1 MIVHWK
7 LNTIHNQEGKKMEE
21 DTKKEK
27 TGEETDGLPT
37 SSSPPEELSW
47 WNGRKVKFADIMDL

>member
-1 MIVHWK
+1 
-7 LNTIHNQEGKKMEE
+7 MEE

-47 WNGRKVKFADIMDL
+47 WNGRKVKFEDIMDPDLYPTNISKNNLAKI